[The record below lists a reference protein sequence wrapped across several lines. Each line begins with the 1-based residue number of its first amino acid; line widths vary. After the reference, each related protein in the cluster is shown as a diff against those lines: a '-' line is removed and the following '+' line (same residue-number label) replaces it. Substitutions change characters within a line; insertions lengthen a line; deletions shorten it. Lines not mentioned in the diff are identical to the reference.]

1 MIARGERI
9 GKAVSLFS
17 FSPPLVAKPAVMS
30 AATSSVGE
38 NNPEIG

>member
-17 FSPPLVAKPAVMS
+17 FFPLVAKPVVMF